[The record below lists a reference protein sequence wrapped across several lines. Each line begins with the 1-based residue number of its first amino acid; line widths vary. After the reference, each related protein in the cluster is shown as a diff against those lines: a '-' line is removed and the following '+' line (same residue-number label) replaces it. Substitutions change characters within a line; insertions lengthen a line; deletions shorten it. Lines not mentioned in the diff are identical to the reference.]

1 MNRKEYLNIMMQDSA
16 PMLFSKKE
24 MYVISTLKNGHSP
37 LYSELSVTDK
47 RKLTYN
53 NMHLSMGMKYSEP
66 NSFPIL
72 RPYNGTLEYE
82 YRTFSERKRCNG
94 AGQALMIFEND
105 YTFKSLLWDK
115 LEQTTATLTK
125 FDCLFTPDFS
135 MYVDAPLHINRDSV
149 YKTRFVGAYWQKCG
163 FNVIPTASWADA
175 NSFTWCFEGLPM
187 HSVIAVCGV
196 GISWSRAAK
205 RLWAYGIRQVEDLLQ
220 PTTIVVYGEETDI
233 PGISVPVKFIEDHIT
248 KYYRNGKN
256 RK

>member
-1 MNRKEYLNIMMQDSA
+1 MSDTTPS
-16 PMLFSKKE
+16 LFPTKE
-24 MYVISTLKNGHSP
+24 MYAMSITKGGHSP
-37 LYSELSVTDK
+37 LYNKLSNTDK

-53 NMHLSMGMKYSEP
+53 NLHLSLDMDCSGP
-66 NSFPIL
+66 NSFPVL
-72 RPYNGTLEYE
+72 QPYNGTLEYE
-82 YRTFSERKRCNG
+82 YCRFTERNKCNG
-94 AGQALMIFEND
+94 KGQALMIFEDD
-105 YTFKSLLWDK
+105 YLFNHLLWDK

-135 MYVDAPLHINRDSV
+135 MYVDVPLHINRDSI

-196 GISWSRAAK
+196 GISWSRAAME
-205 RLWAYGIRQVEDLLQ
+205 LWFYGVKQVEKLLS
-220 PTTIVVYGEETDI
+220 PTTIIVYGKETEI
-233 PGISVPVKFIEDHIT
+233 PGISVPVIFIEDHIT
-248 KYYRNGKN
+248 KYYRNETA